1 MLTVYDPVFSFTQF
15 LLDSPLLQQPVSHP
29 SAVLQD
35 RTRVSA
41 LLCQRRSPLSVVGR
55 GGERWHTLR
64 NGPLPLSAHLLT
76 TRPLHGSFSDPH
88 HTLGVGPARVSCAY
102 GCAVCQRSSQR
113 WPRDARL
120 PTAPHS
126 SPRLPSAPARTWDL
140 PLLVQHRPGQPPPL
154 CTDWAAV
161 FKSDLSNPTL
171 YPFLNFSYSLAYT
184 GFPIFQH
191 SSERNYLCS
200 FSVLPGNLRL

>member
-76 TRPLHGSFSDPH
+76 TRPLHGSFSDPPH
-88 HTLGVGPARVSCAY
+88 ILGVGPARVSCAY

-120 PTAPHS
+120 PTAPHG
-126 SPRLPSAPARTWDL
+126 SPRLPRGRGTCPFWYNTAPVSHLPCAQTELRFSNRTC
-140 PLLVQHRPGQPPPL
+140 QIRP
-154 CTDWAAV
+154 CI
-161 FKSDLSNPTL
+161 
-171 YPFLNFSYSLAYT
+171 PF
-184 GFPIFQH
+184 
-191 SSERNYLCS
+191 
-200 FSVLPGNLRL
+200 